1 MLQITKPAR
10 APQRVV
16 IGAKVPQE
24 MKAQLE
30 RAAKANGVSAS
41 VLIEQALAHVLDLL
55 EKQDAAA
62 QEESAIAKAAA
73 AQEESAIAKAAPTKR
88 GRPRKG
94 AKQ

>member
-1 MLQITKPAR
+1 MLTITKPAR

-55 EKQDAAA
+55 EKQDASKEVNAT
-62 QEESAIAKAAA
+62 
-73 AQEESAIAKAAPTKR
+73 AQEESAIAKAAPAKTR
-88 GRPRKG
+88 GKLRKG
-94 AKQ
+94 PKQ

>member
-24 MKAQLE
+24 MKAQLD

-55 EKQDAAA
+55 EKQDASKEVNATA
-62 QEESAIAKAAA
+62 QE
-73 AQEESAIAKAAPTKR
+73 QSAIAKAAPTKL

-94 AKQ
+94 AKH

>member
-1 MLQITKPAR
+1 MLTITKPAR
-10 APQRVV
+10 TPQRVV

-30 RAAKANGVSAS
+30 RAAKANGVSVS

-55 EKQDAAA
+55 EKQDANKEVNAT
-62 QEESAIAKAAA
+62 
-73 AQEESAIAKAAPTKR
+73 AQEESAIAKAAPTKKR

>member
-30 RAAKANGVSAS
+30 RAAKAHSVSVS

-55 EKQDAAA
+55 EKQDASKSM
-62 QEESAIAKAAA
+62 QLHKNKV
-73 AQEESAIAKAAPTKR
+73 QLQKLH
-88 GRPRKG
+88 PRKN
-94 AKQ
+94 AVDREKEQNND